1 MIQNIKNTKNI
12 AFAKAHDEPSSL
24 FAIPNLYDD
33 FARAKKGCSLEILK
47 KEKQLK
53 NLKAQLPQPGSQQAT
68 VQQELQLIKTY
79 FADLSIKL
87 KKK

>member
-53 NLKAQLPQPGSQQAT
+53 N
-68 VQQELQLIKTY
+68 
-79 FADLSIKL
+79 
-87 KKK
+87 